1 MLDKEGVTTFVVKF
15 SHEVDSMFFVTYTLL
30 PNEDSSS
37 ATAAY
42 LLLCNPDQTPCP
54 PSFAHS
60 YYICPN
66 SLVEPC
72 MHNVT
77 AAEPTNTYIVGLF
90 LSDLLDTDFPFP
102 HPSLSLLNN
111 LYSMYNT
118 RDLSEGLQSSVE
130 SADIFL
136 STKKKYKPVA
146 LKVKQLQ
153 TELPECFYIQ

>member
-72 MHNVT
+72 MHNVGDHSILNP
-77 AAEPTNTYIVGLF
+77 AEAIV
-90 LSDLLDTDFPFP
+90 D
-102 HPSLSLLNN
+102 
-111 LYSMYNT
+111 
-118 RDLSEGLQSSVE
+118 
-130 SADIFL
+130 A
-136 STKKKYKPVA
+136 
-146 LKVKQLQ
+146 
-153 TELPECFYIQ
+153 